1 MEESSSI
8 DLEIGIPHP
17 LHRPRRKNQK
27 QNRAFLPVKVME
39 LLQRRHKVATWMLL
53 VGASAVMVC
62 SVYVF
67 GSMFSAL
74 LTGPAS
80 RFALSLPQPRRLH
93 HDYGRFSKL
102 QNLVMVAGHSV
113 YTSGSCE
120 NPEKEGSWFLESYQK
135 LPGQASTFLD
145 HIKGGIEAASI
156 DDNALLLF
164 SGGETRKDAGPRSEA
179 QSYWSVAESSDWFG
193 EFISYSL

>member
-1 MEESSSI
+1 MLFS
-8 DLEIGIPHP
+8 L
-17 LHRPRRKNQK
+17 LKT
-27 QNRAFLPVKVME
+27 VME
-39 LLQRRHKVATWMLL
+39 LLAVKGATWMLL

-120 NPEKEGSWFLESYQK
+120 NPEKEGSWFLSSHTRSTA
-135 LPGQASTFLD
+135 PHRGQASTRGSFSQSMTMLFFCLGRMRVLTAR
-145 HIKGGIEAASI
+145 HEAI
-156 DDNALLLF
+156 
-164 SGGETRKDAGPRSEA
+164 G
-179 QSYWSVAESSDWFG
+179 QSVAESSDWFG
-193 EFISYSL
+193 ELIFYSF

>member
-120 NPEKEGSWFLESYQK
+120 NPEKEGSWFLSSHTRSTA
-135 LPGQASTFLD
+135 PHRGQASTRGSFSQSMTMLFFCLAEERQ
-145 HIKGGIEAASI
+145 GRMRVLAARHKAIGQLRS
-156 DDNALLLF
+156 LLIGLV
-164 SGGETRKDAGPRSEA
+164 S
-179 QSYWSVAESSDWFG
+179 
-193 EFISYSL
+193 